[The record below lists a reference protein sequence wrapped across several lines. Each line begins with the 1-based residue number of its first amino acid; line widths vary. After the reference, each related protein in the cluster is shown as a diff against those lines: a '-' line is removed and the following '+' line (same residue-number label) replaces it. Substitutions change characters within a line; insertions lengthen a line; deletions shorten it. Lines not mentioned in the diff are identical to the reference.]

1 MIFGTKINL
10 YDINFYSL
18 FLLRHCWT
26 KNCSLKNNYSTC
38 TLFAVIWMKC
48 SMLFIFLLYIW
59 RISAENQLYPSQISY
74 IQVKFQVSFRH
85 TLPSQYTDNI
95 LTIYTIYWH
104 VLMYYN
110 TDLSQ
115 AFLSNW
121 WWSITMTTLSSSDAC
136 SSAKTLWST
145 RVRDSLPLRWRS
157 WRSRSS
163 LKVRWSGFMP
173 VWLRRN
179 TESVLR
185 WNCDFGVFNTGRHLV
200 WLEDEVWKKETF
212 GCEGQISWGQGHSVI
227 YLFNALL

>member
-26 KNCSLKNNYSTC
+26 KHCSLKNNLIQYMYIIC
-38 TLFAVIWMKC
+38 CNLDEVFHAIYFFY
-48 SMLFIFLLYIW
+48 FISEEFQQKISYI
-59 RISAENQLYPSQISY
+59 QSQISY

-110 TDLSQ
+110 TDLSH

-212 GCEGQISWGQGHSVI
+212 GCEGQI
-227 YLFNALL
+227 